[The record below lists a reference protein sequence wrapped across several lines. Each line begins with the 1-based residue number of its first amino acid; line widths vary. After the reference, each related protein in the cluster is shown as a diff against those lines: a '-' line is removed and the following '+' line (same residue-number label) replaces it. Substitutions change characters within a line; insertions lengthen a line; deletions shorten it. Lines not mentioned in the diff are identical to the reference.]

1 MADSDLAAQHS
12 PIVRRYGKA
21 GEVSWSHVLNH
32 FALNEGFALI
42 VLVVPD
48 QDASDICR
56 RELSRWLG
64 ERGRGV
70 LDLSPADPEAL
81 RAVASTLLAQPGTPD
96 LGCVWIGAATA
107 ESDADHFVWRDAWRW
122 GLGTLNQHRNSL
134 REHFDCTVA
143 IAGPPWLLPLFRE
156 VAPDLWSVR
165 SIVAWLETDIDVGTP
180 AFPPEAERWDDP
192 LRLIG
197 GRPVGDLNLALR
209 EVDRLR
215 GVPGKEGLLA
225 EMLLRA
231 GQAYAASAM
240 YAQAEAAFREGYD
253 FFKRFDDELGIL
265 RSLMS
270 LASVIGTQSRPQEA
284 EMFFRQTLLQ
294 AEQYDHGPTL
304 SAMVRAMMAN
314 VIAAQNRSD
323 EAETLLRDILSSDL
337 SLGEDDIDVFRKIVI
352 KWLAE

>member
-253 FFKRFDDELGIL
+253 FFKRFDDESGK
-265 RSLMS
+265 S
-270 LASVIGTQSRPQEA
+270 QELDVTRERYWDPKSTA
-284 EMFFRQTLLQ
+284 R
-294 AEQYDHGPTL
+294 G
-304 SAMVRAMMAN
+304 
-314 VIAAQNRSD
+314 
-323 EAETLLRDILSSDL
+323 RDVLSSDAPP
-337 SLGEDDIDVFRKIVI
+337 SRTI
-352 KWLAE
+352 